1 MNATSLE
8 AAESRTF
15 SGSMYIFHAFDI
27 GDDINFDKIE
37 HARAITTVPKSW
49 PKYFKNYHIP
59 LTVELPHPHSD
70 SHCISC
76 NVHSFGAI
84 SLTYRIPFTDTLKN
98 VRHDFNQIANHYLEQ
113 SVIDAKSIYRRINR
127 FITKPHFF
135 QTRSSYIV
143 VQIDPQPDLDISEL
157 QKNYS
162 GTIASTLRFETETL
176 SEYQKNE
183 ILESAVGY
191 FRGDLIIIDIDAAFL
206 YDDEYEELLGLF
218 EFANV
223 QHLELRYFDRLL
235 DQKLNQIYEGEVRRS
250 PFSAYLPFLSIILAD
265 PIGQLG
271 KLKADISVIIERLE
285 SSVKL
290 AGEPYFSEVYELLV
304 NKLDIKNWRDSID
317 RKLRIVED
325 VQKVYQNKID
335 TIRED
340 MLSVLIIIL
349 IFIELV
355 IGILHYMK

>member
-1 MNATSLE
+1 MQTATPD
-8 AAESRTF
+8 AVDSREF
-15 SGSMYIFHAFDI
+15 SGSIYIFHAFDI
-27 GDDINFDKIE
+27 GDDVNFDRIE
-37 HARAITTVPKSW
+37 HTRAITTLPKSW

-98 VRHDFNQIANHYLEQ
+98 VRRDFNHIANNYLEQ
-113 SVIDAKSIYRRINR
+113 SVIDAKSIYRRIHR
-127 FITKPHFF
+127 FVTKPYFF

-143 VQIDPQPDLDISEL
+143 MQIDPQADLDISEL
-157 QKNYS
+157 QRQYS

-191 FRGDLIIIDIDAAFL
+191 FRGDLIIIDTDAAFL
-206 YDDEYEELLGLF
+206 YDDEYEELIGLF
-218 EFANV
+218 EFANI
-223 QHLELRYFDRLL
+223 QQLELRYFDRLL

-250 PFSAYLPFLSIILAD
+250 PFTAYLPFLSLVMND

-325 VQKVYQNKID
+325 VQRVYQNKVD
-335 TIRED
+335 SIRED